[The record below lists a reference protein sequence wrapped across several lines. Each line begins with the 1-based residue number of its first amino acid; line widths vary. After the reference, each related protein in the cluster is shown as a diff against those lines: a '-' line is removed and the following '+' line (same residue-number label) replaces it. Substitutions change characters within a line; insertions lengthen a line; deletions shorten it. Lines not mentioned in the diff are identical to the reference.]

1 MKPPKSKGLVE
12 ATSSCLPGSEAPP
25 PHPLRAQSCLP
36 RDLPQGKKKRKQ
48 ISAEPALSSSAFPSS
63 DVGRFLLSSTYWIG
77 RKQLR
82 THLIFNG
89 SSCFQDT
96 EEQSKR
102 TESTRKQKCPF
113 SLAIFFFILFFWKSN
128 ACVRALELWTPD
140 LQIFRHVSPYAIC
153 PWLGKTASVKRS
165 WCSAGALQDRGV
177 VGAETGFSKP
187 ISKHSPLAMN
197 PRETMGRAMRQHQ
210 KRLPKQQPCQQSS
223 STLNLKY
230 HRYTILSD
238 FLLIAFYFI
247 LFYPIW
253 KYSQTPEL
261 FLNSMLVKP
270 NRIVFWLSA
279 GLSQGSRK

>member
-1 MKPPKSKGLVE
+1 MPPWKWGSST
-12 ATSSCLPGSEAPP
+12 TSPTGTVLS
-25 PHPLRAQSCLP
+25 
-36 RDLPQGKKKRKQ
+36 PQGPSPGKEEKETDFCR
-48 ISAEPALSSSAFPSS
+48 ASAFLFRVSFQRRWQVS
-63 DVGRFLLSSTYWIG
+63 AFLHLLNWKEAIENSFDFQWQLMLSGYWRAKQTN
-77 RKQLR
+77 RKHPQTKMSFL
-82 THLIFNG
+82 
-89 SSCFQDT
+89 SCY
-96 EEQSKR
+96 
-102 TESTRKQKCPF
+102 
-113 SLAIFFFILFFWKSN
+113 FFFIPFFWKSN
-128 ACVRALELWTPD
+128 ACVRALEMWTPD
-140 LQIFRHVSPYAIC
+140 LQTFRHVSPYAIY

-270 NRIVFWLSA
+270 NRIVFWP
-279 GLSQGSRK
+279 